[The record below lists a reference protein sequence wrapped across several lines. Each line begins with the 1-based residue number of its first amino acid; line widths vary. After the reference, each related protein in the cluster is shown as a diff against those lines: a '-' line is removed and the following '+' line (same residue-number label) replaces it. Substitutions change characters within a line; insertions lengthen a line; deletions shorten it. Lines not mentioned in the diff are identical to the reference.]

1 MHMEILLFLLQ
12 KVSTFLATKAFQYLF
27 LQAIILEL
35 LLKIFYLSFLWQYAM
50 SN

>member
-1 MHMEILLFLLQ
+1 MEILLLLLQ
-12 KVSTFLATKAFQYLF
+12 KVSTFLATKTFQYFF
-27 LQAIILEL
+27 LQDIILKL